1 MKSAREIIW
10 SGLVSIVAVVAM
22 CAPTALGQ
30 QWVTPAVTAPRV
42 QQVIF
47 NSAAVGA
54 PVSYHVYTPP
64 VYDSDP
70 TRRFPVLYWLHGSN
84 SVLTGIAPMSAWFD
98 SAIANG
104 RIQPM
109 IVVFPNGLPL
119 GMWCNWANGAARVED
134 MVIQDLIPE
143 VDGRLR
149 TIASRQGR
157 IIEGFSMGGYGAAR
171 MGFRHNQLFGGISML
186 GAGPL
191 QLDFL
196 VDVPGSPVTPQQ
208 RAQIYRDVYGN
219 DQAIYLAQSPWM
231 LAEVHRD
238 ALVASV
244 MPIRQLIGGSD
255 FSLPANV
262 DFHERLNALS
272 IPNTF
277 FNPPGVGHDALGLFN
292 AYGESNWAFYHAVF
306 GSVLG
311 TCPTCVPLNDLGP
324 GLYLGQYSGGL
335 YPDGQSVPPLAHQT
349 AFDAAA
355 RAIRPLDAGGRP
367 TPDGLVGFITLG
379 MSNATME
386 FGATEVLVDADQ
398 ARNARVVM
406 VNTALGSHPIELIN
420 NPNEDY
426 WTLLDTRLAAAGLTR
441 QQVQVLWIKQAFN
454 VAPTTAFPAHASAL
468 QEQYVLLVNLAK
480 QRFPNLRLA
489 YLSSRIYG
497 GYSTNPQRNE
507 PLSYETGFAVKWLVE
522 AQITGSDPRLRHIG
536 EDAPAPVLAWGP
548 YVWANGTTP
557 RSDGLTWQLTDF
569 ETDRIHP
576 NDSGRSK
583 VAQQFMSVFTDAQ
596 RAPWYR
602 RLPTSRVVMRE
613 VVADATLDAQQPNTP
628 FGMQPSLRIDQ
639 GRNVSLLRFD
649 LAGITGRV
657 LHAKLY
663 VRRGGTTSGAV
674 GVRGPV
680 ASNWVE
686 NTVTWSTA
694 PNSSSALLLASLP
707 DEDDFGGTASTW
719 SFDVSSVVRSSLGGL
734 LTLAMTSQDQPGD
747 FAIVRARESGAP
759 ARLVLLIDFSDV
771 DADGVLAIDD
781 LYRQNQT
788 PADTNGDGL
797 INQSDLDDLTAWY
810 RWYGIEDMTAGRR

>member
-1 MKSAREIIW
+1 MKCAREIVW
-10 SGLVSIVAVVAM
+10 CAIVALAAV
-22 CAPTALGQ
+22 LGMGVPAAQAQ
-30 QWVTPAVTAPRV
+30 QWVTPPVSAPRV

-47 NSAAVGA
+47 SSAAVGG

-64 VYDSDP
+64 TYDSDP

-84 SVLTGIAPMSAWFD
+84 SVLPGIAPMSAWFD

-109 IVVFPNGLPL
+109 IVVYPNGLPL

-134 MVIQDLIPE
+134 MVIQDLIPD
-143 VDGRLR
+143 VDARFR
-149 TIASRQGR
+149 TTASRQGR

-171 MGFRHNQLFGGISML
+171 LGFRHIQLFGGISML

-196 VDVPGSPVTPQQ
+196 TDVPGSPVTPQQ

-219 DQAIYLAQSPWM
+219 DQTIYLAQSPWM

-238 ALVASV
+238 AMLASGI
-244 MPIRQLIGGSD
+244 PIRQLIGGSD
-255 FSLPANV
+255 FSLPANL
-262 DFHERLNALS
+262 DFRQRLNDLG
-272 IPNTF
+272 IPHSF
-277 FNPPGVGHDALGLFN
+277 FNPAGIGHDALGLLN
-292 AYGESNWAFYHAVF
+292 AYGESNWAFYHSVF
-306 GSVLG
+306 GAVAG
-311 TCPTCVPLNDLGP
+311 TCPTCVPLNDLGN
-324 GLYLGQYSGGL
+324 GLYLGQHQGGL
-335 YPDGQSVPPLAHQT
+335 YPGGHNVPPPAHQ
-349 AFDAAA
+349 AAVDAAA

-386 FGATEVLVDADQ
+386 FGATETLVDADGS
-398 ARNARVVM
+398 RNARVVM

-426 WTLLDTRLAAAGLTR
+426 WTLLDARLAAAGLTR
-441 QQVQVLWIKQAFN
+441 PQVQVLWIKQAFN

-522 AQITGSDPRLRHIG
+522 AQITGSDPRLRHNG
-536 EDAPAPVLAWGP
+536 EDPPAPVLAWGP
-548 YVWANGTTP
+548 YIWANGTTP
-557 RSDGLTWQLTDF
+557 RSDGLSWQISDF
-569 ETDRIHP
+569 ETDRVHP

-583 VAQQFMSVFTDAQ
+583 VAQQFMSVLTDAH

-613 VVADATLDAQQPNTP
+613 VSADATLDAQQPNTP
-628 FGMQPSLRIDQ
+628 FGTQPSLRIEQ

-649 LAGITGRV
+649 LTGITGRV

-663 VRRGGTTSGAV
+663 VRRGGTTSSAV

-686 NTVTWSTA
+686 STVAWSTA

-707 DEDDFGGTASTW
+707 DEDDFGGTATTW
-719 SFDVSSVVRSSLGGL
+719 SFDASSVVRSSLGGQF
-734 LTLAMTSQDQPGD
+734 TLALTSQDQPGD

-759 ARLVLLIDFSDV
+759 ACLVLLIDFSDV
-771 DADGVLAIDD
+771 DSDGTLTIDD
-781 LYRQNQT
+781 IYRQNQA

-797 INQSDLDDLTAWY
+797 IDQTDLDDLTAWY
-810 RWYGIEDMTAGRR
+810 RWYEIQDMTAGRR